1 MNLGDALSYLYDPIS
16 SKNRV
21 ELEDFDILLFSGQN
35 YWISRAIE
43 WMTGSEFSHVGIVL
57 KSPTYLHPN
66 LTGIYLLESGQELKP
81 DAEDGIPK
89 LGVQITELNGL
100 LSQYKGLVY
109 RRRLDCNKEG
119 MREQMKKIHQE
130 IHGKPYD
137 LNIIDVMETL
147 TGCYLNNCKIEK
159 RFFCS
164 ALATFVYMRL
174 GLLPEDIA
182 WTIVEPKQFGDG
194 EYIEKRLIHAKLDK
208 IVRIK

>member
-1 MNLGDALSYLYDPIS
+1 MNLGNALSYLYDPIS
-16 SKNRV
+16 SKGRV

-35 YWISRAIE
+35 YWVSRVIE
-43 WMTGSEFSHVGIVL
+43 WVTGSEFSHVGIVL
-57 KSPTYLHPN
+57 KSPTYLHPD

-81 DAEDGIPK
+81 DAEDGVPK

-100 LSQYKGLVY
+100 LSQYGGVVY

-119 MREQMKKIHQE
+119 MREQMKKVHQE

-137 LNIIDVMETL
+137 FNLIDIMESV

-164 ALATFVYMRL
+164 ALVTFVYMRL

-182 WTIVEPKQFGDG
+182 WTIVEPKQFSDG
-194 EYIEKRLIHAKLDK
+194 EYIEKRLIHAKLDST
-208 IVRIK
+208 VRIK